1 MNVDFPT
8 PESPSS
14 RMGTTGAS
22 LIGVM
27 ASRSVLAV
35 GARVPSALLGSAVA
49 VAAAMAAMVRCLIC
63 LCPVVVPGS
72 SQVHVGNR

>member
-1 MNVDFPT
+1 MNVDLPT

-22 LIGVM
+22 LMGVM

-35 GARVPSALLGSAVA
+35 GARVPSAPLGTA
-49 VAAAMAAMVRCLIC
+49 VAAMVQCLVC
-63 LCPVVVPGS
+63 LCPVVVVSGS
-72 SQVHVGNR
+72 SQLHVGSR